1 MMDHPMPRVRAMFWI
16 TTLLALVL
24 VRPLHWGVHAL
35 GGHAAC
41 SEAVASVDQAHEGCT
56 HDHGTDGASTSE
68 HSSERAPVDGDD
80 LADCEL
86 CLAIG
91 LLVTDPVAV
100 PLQVPQAVPSSD
112 GLPSSTAQPICS
124 ADHPP
129 LQARPPPTIT
139 T

>member
-1 MMDHPMPRVRAMFWI
+1 MVLPMPRVRAMFWI

-41 SEAVASVDQAHEGCT
+41 SDTVASVDQAHEGCT

-86 CLAIG
+86 CLAK
-91 LLVTDPVAV
+91 L
-100 PLQVPQAVPSSD
+100 
-112 GLPSSTAQPICS
+112 STTPNSQCECTCNLCN
-124 ADHPP
+124 DEKKFGG
-129 LQARPPPTIT
+129 T
-139 T
+139 

>member
-1 MMDHPMPRVRAMFWI
+1 MMAGSMPRVRAMFWI

-24 VRPLHWGVHAL
+24 VRPMHWGVHAL

-41 SEAVASVDQAHEGCT
+41 SDAVASADQAHEGCT
-56 HDHGTDGASTSE
+56 HDHGTDGHSTPD
-68 HSSERAPVDGDD
+68 HSGERAPTNGDD

-86 CLAIG
+86 CFAIG

-100 PLQVPQAVPSSD
+100 PLQVPRAVPSND
-112 GLPSSTAQPICS
+112 GLPSSTAKPICR
-124 ADHPP
+124 ADHAP
-129 LQARPPPTIT
+129 LQARPPPAIT

>member
-1 MMDHPMPRVRAMFWI
+1 MFWI
-16 TTLLALVL
+16 TTLLALVV
-24 VRPLHWGVHAL
+24 VRPIHWGVHAL
-35 GGHAAC
+35 GGHDAC
-41 SEAVASVDQAHEGCT
+41 SDAVASVDQAHEGCT
-56 HDHGTDGASTSE
+56 HDHGTDGPSTSE
-68 HSSERAPVDGDD
+68 HSGERAPVDGDD

-86 CLAIG
+86 CLSIG

-112 GLPSSTAQPICS
+112 GPPSSTAQPICS
-124 ADHPP
+124 AVHAP